1 MGLFFPISL
10 RWVVE
15 RLLGAGEPQP
25 VVLFPGAS
33 EVSVTLKAGEG
44 NADGLKVEE
53 PVLATACRTEAD
65 FVGWT
70 EFLWAE
76 CFLKLLSK
84 NACDL
89 NISLLKGE
97 EE

>member
-1 MGLFFPISL
+1 MLEL
-10 RWVVE
+10 
-15 RLLGAGEPQP
+15 LLGAGEPQP

-65 FVGWT
+65 FVG
-70 EFLWAE
+70 
-76 CFLKLLSK
+76 
-84 NACDL
+84 
-89 NISLLKGE
+89 
-97 EE
+97 